1 MSAAGPSGMRP
12 EHLREMVA
20 VRDKR
25 CAQTLLGS
33 LVKFVG
39 AATQG
44 NLPEAA
50 RWILD
55 SRLVFLAKKNGPAPR
70 PIRVGELWRRLVA
83 KRLVDDNRKK
93 VQQLCKAARQ
103 FGVAMPGGA
112 EGLVHFRIQLEKFL
126 RLSGSAFAVV
136 DVDFKNAYPSLE
148 WDSIREAVE
157 EDLPEI
163 APWTRWCHASAGRVV
178 LPCGTSIWIDRGAE
192 QGNPLGPIYCAL
204 TLARMMSKVRATL
217 QQGGVGFFDAWFM
230 DDGQLVCQPDVADR
244 LLRVIDA
251 EAARI
256 GASRATG
263 VEAKSV
269 ARLVGAE
276 EAVTLTGSD
285 WKTDYIKSSTTEAP
299 SKQQH
304 VLGVDFGPT
313 HSVGQQFSHA
323 TKAVA
328 GLHDALASTGDTA
341 SELVLLRQ
349 CADVCKVV
357 HLLRAA
363 GATLDP
369 EELGA
374 YDDMLEGSLIR
385 CLGGEL
391 DCFSLDQAAMG
402 ER

>member
-1 MSAAGPSGMRP
+1 MSLPNGRTW
-12 EHLREMVA
+12 
-20 VRDKR
+20 R
-25 CAQTLLGS
+25 CLHIPGES
-33 LVKFVG
+33 
-39 AATQG
+39 
-44 NLPEAA
+44 NL
-50 RWILD
+50 
-55 SRLVFLAKKNGPAPR
+55 
-70 PIRVGELWRRLVA
+70 
-83 KRLVDDNRKK
+83 
-93 VQQLCKAARQ
+93 
-103 FGVAMPGGA
+103 
-112 EGLVHFRIQLEKFL
+112 
-126 RLSGSAFAVV
+126 
-136 DVDFKNAYPSLE
+136 
-148 WDSIREAVE
+148 
-157 EDLPEI
+157 
-163 APWTRWCHASAGRVV
+163 
-178 LPCGTSIWIDRGAE
+178 
-192 QGNPLGPIYCAL
+192 
-204 TLARMMSKVRATL
+204 RAT
-217 QQGGVGFFDAWFM
+217 
-230 DDGQLVCQPDVADR
+230 
-244 LLRVIDA
+244 

-276 EAVTLTGSD
+276 EAITLTGSD